1 VINELA
7 EFEGAPSASF
17 HLCGSALRTSRGAV
31 RQRTDTARMT
41 RYIGLMN
48 ETPLYP
54 LRFAPIYQYRPWGG
68 RRLAKLL
75 SAPLPSDDPIGE
87 AWLLSDRDDYASLV
101 ADGPLEGETVGQL
114 LRQYPRQML
123 GELSGHFSRFPL
135 LLKFLDV
142 SKTLSV
148 QVHPSDDYPELI
160 PAGDTGK
167 TEAWVVLEAGTG
179 ARILAGLKPGTSAN
193 VLRRAIAHG
202 TVAEQLA
209 TFRPKPGDG
218 VFIPAGTVHSLSDV
232 VVFEVQQNSDVTFR
246 LFDWNH
252 SDPKTGRRRP
262 LQVDQA
268 MTCID
273 FAQGASEALIP
284 RVEQT
289 TPVLREKLI
298 QCDQFGV
305 TRISGHTSFVVGAAQ
320 IPRVL
325 VCLGGRGELEYAGAS
340 YAFGRGDVLLL
351 PAVVGSCPFHPHGV
365 VSLLEVSLPGA

>member
-1 VINELA
+1 
-7 EFEGAPSASF
+7 
-17 HLCGSALRTSRGAV
+17 
-31 RQRTDTARMT
+31 
-41 RYIGLMN
+41 MN

-54 LRFAPIYQYRPWGG
+54 LRFAPIYQYRLWGG

-75 SAPLPSDDPIGE
+75 SAPLPGGGPIGE
-87 AWLLSDRDDYASLV
+87 AWLLSDRDDAASGV
-101 ADGPLEGETVGQL
+101 AEGPLKGETVGQL
-114 LRQYPRQML
+114 LRHYPRQML
-123 GELSGHFSRFPL
+123 GKLCGHFGRFPL

-142 SKTLSV
+142 SQTLSV

-179 ARILAGLKPGTSAN
+179 ARIFAGLKPGTSAN
-193 VLRRAIAHG
+193 VLRQAIAQG
-202 TVAEQLA
+202 TVAGQLA
-209 TFRPKPGDG
+209 SFRPKPGDG
-218 VFIPAGTVHSLSDV
+218 VFIPAGTVHSLSDA

-252 SDPKTGRRRP
+252 VDPRTGRPRP

-305 TRISGHTSFVVGAAQ
+305 TRISAQMTFVVGAAQ
-320 IPRVL
+320 MPRVL
-325 VCLGGRGELEYAGAS
+325 VCLAGRGELEHAGAS
-340 YAFGRGDVLLL
+340 YAVGMGDVLLL
-351 PAVVGSCPFHPHGV
+351 PAVVGACPFHPDGV